1 MNRKLTLSVEE
12 KAIENGK
19 LFAARSGT
27 SLSSMVETFLL
38 LLDGQGGILDDIP
51 VSSKLQSLVG
61 IGAGPVTEADYRKHL
76 EVRNA

>member
-19 LFAARSGT
+19 LFAARSGA

-38 LLDGQGGILDDIP
+38 LLDSEGRILDDIP

-61 IGAGPVTEADYRKHL
+61 IGAGPVTEQDYRRHM
-76 EVRNA
+76 EARNA